1 MPHRFDLETRALI
14 FVTDPVFGEHLRG
27 VPHWEAPERVEVVA
41 ARLRAAGAISQELAA
56 ADATAGQLLRVHT
69 PAYLDL
75 VHRETERLSVARY
88 LSTGDVLVG
97 PGTREAAYRAA
108 GAAIVAVDAA
118 VRGNTGAFALVRPP
132 GHHAEPDA
140 GMGFCVFNN
149 VAVAAR
155 HFLAEHGGRVL
166 VLDFDYH
173 HGNGTQAIAG
183 DGLSYAST
191 HAWPA
196 YPGTG
201 RRSGRRGADEILNV
215 PLPASGVSTEAFVAI
230 WERLV
235 ARAADR
241 IRPDL
246 IVVSAGF
253 DFVAGDPVGDLGV
266 DVAATRG
273 IAGAIRRAA
282 ARWCDSRVVYV
293 LEGGYLIDALTEG
306 IGAVADANDG
316 GIPEPSGA
324 DRGAIPPTIACLL
337 S

>member
-1 MPHRFDLETRALI
+1 LPHRFEVETRALI
-14 FVTDPVFGEHLRG
+14 FVTDPIFGEHLRG
-27 VPHWEAPERVEVVA
+27 VPHCEAPERVEVVA
-41 ARLRAAGAISQELAA
+41 ARLRAAGAVSHELTAV
-56 ADATAGQLLRVHT
+56 DATTEQLLRVHT

-75 VHRETERLSVARY
+75 VHRETDRLAVARY

-108 GAAIVAVDAA
+108 GAAIFAVDAA
-118 VRGNTGAFALVRPP
+118 VRGDRAVFALVRPP

-149 VAVAAR
+149 AAVAAR

-173 HGNGTQAIAG
+173 HGNGTEAVAG
-183 DGLSYAST
+183 DGLSYVST

-201 RRSGRRGADEILNV
+201 GRGGRRGADEILNV
-215 PLPASGVSTEAFVAI
+215 PLPASGVSTEGFVAI

-235 ARAADR
+235 AGAAAR
-241 IRPDL
+241 VRPDL

-266 DVAATRG
+266 DVSATRG

-282 ARWCDSRVVYV
+282 AEWCDSRIAYV
-293 LEGGYLIDALTEG
+293 LEGGYLVGALSDGIRAIANVSDAP
-306 IGAVADANDG
+306 
-316 GIPEPSGA
+316 IPAPSGA
-324 DRGAIPPTIACLL
+324 DSGAIPPGIERLL